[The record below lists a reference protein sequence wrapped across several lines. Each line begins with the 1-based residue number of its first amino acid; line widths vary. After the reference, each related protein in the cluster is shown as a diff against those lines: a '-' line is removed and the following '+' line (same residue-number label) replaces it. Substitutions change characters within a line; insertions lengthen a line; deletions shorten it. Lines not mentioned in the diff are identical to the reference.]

1 MKRKRIDKP
10 TPRMRDT
17 AWRTLHEVAADPLA
31 ADHARV
37 SASRAIVRGDTDD
50 DTPAK
55 DKAPPVITW
64 LPYDGRN
71 PTLTRTRIPRRS
83 AAGRRDLRRE
93 ERGGSF
99 GPGTLASRARRT
111 GESLQRTA
119 KGRFDRR
126 RANAAPSCT
135 QISEADGT
143 AGWLTSSIGLAFTP
157 VCVTFP

>member
-71 PTLTRTRIPRRS
+71 PTLTQLGFHGDPQQAVVIYDGKSEAGLSDLERWRAEHAARVKAYNEPPKVALTGAERMRLHRAHRS
-83 AAGRRDLRRE
+83 AKLMAPPAG
-93 ERGGSF
+93 
-99 GPGTLASRARRT
+99 
-111 GESLQRTA
+111 
-119 KGRFDRR
+119 
-126 RANAAPSCT
+126 
-135 QISEADGT
+135 
-143 AGWLTSSIGLAFTP
+143 
-157 VCVTFP
+157 